1 MIGGKTIVRRSCAT
15 QLRKLRNDISVRAVI
30 DDLYIATR
38 QRGTRP
44 TFLCPSCETYLT
56 AINPRANLARCF
68 RCQRNFNPIDLAMEE
83 CGYGFL
89 QAVRYVEALLRA
101 QG

>member
-1 MIGGKTIVRRSCAT
+1 MRRFSA
-15 QLRKLRNDISVRAVI
+15 LHLGRLRNDISVRAVI
-30 DDLYIATR
+30 DDLRIPTR
-38 QRGTRP
+38 RRGARS
-44 TFLCPSCETYLT
+44 TFRCPSCATYLT
-56 AINPRANLARCF
+56 AINPRTNLARCF
-68 RCQRNFNPIDLAMEE
+68 LCQRSFNPIDLAMEE

>member
-1 MIGGKTIVRRSCAT
+1 MRRICAT
-15 QLRKLRNDISVRAVI
+15 HLRKLRNDISVGAVI
-30 DDLYIATR
+30 DDLHIPTGR
-38 QRGTRP
+38 RGTRS
-44 TFLCPSCETYLT
+44 TFRCPSCATYLT
-56 AINPRANLARCF
+56 AINPRTNLARCF

-89 QAVRYVEALLRA
+89 QAVRYVEVLLRA